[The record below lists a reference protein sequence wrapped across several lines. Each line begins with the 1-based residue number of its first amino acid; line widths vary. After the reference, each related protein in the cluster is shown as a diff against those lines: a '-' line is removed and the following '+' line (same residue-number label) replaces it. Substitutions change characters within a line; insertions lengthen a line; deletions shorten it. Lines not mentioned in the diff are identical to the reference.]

1 MMKTNEIHMGD
12 PFIYTHENA
21 YYLIGTTNAA
31 EGFRAYKSCDLEN
44 WADVGWI
51 LRKSDTG
58 FGSRCFWAP
67 EIFIHQGKF
76 YLTYSAFIEGTQKL
90 QMALAVSEHPTGPF
104 HNLYAPWFVN
114 DKGTIDGHIF
124 QDDDSS
130 LYLYF
135 SMNWFD
141 PKIGINNGENY
152 VAKLKKD
159 LSGLDGEI
167 RFVSRAEMDWE
178 TPMPDNRCNEG
189 PTVIK
194 HGDDYYMTYS
204 ANDTASDKYGIGY
217 LKSKHPVTGWKKVS
231 TEPWFTTTNN
241 LFSPG
246 HNSIFR
252 DLQGNLKIVFHSLAQ
267 RDKFERIVN
276 IRNLAIENGQLIIL

>member
-1 MMKTNEIHMGD
+1 MKTNEIYMGD
-12 PFIYTHENA
+12 PFIYTHENN
-21 YYLIGTTNAA
+21 YYLIGTTHEM
-31 EGFRAYKSCDLEN
+31 EGFRVYKSGDLEN
-44 WADVGWI
+44 WTEAGWI
-51 LRKSDTG
+51 LRKNDTG

-76 YLTYSAFIEGTQKL
+76 YLTYSAFVESTQKL
-90 QMALAVSEHPTGPF
+90 QMALAVSESPTGPF
-104 HNLYAPWFVN
+104 HNLYAPWFTN

-124 QDDDSS
+124 KDDDGA

-141 PKIGINNGENY
+141 PKTGINNGENY
-152 VAKLKKD
+152 VSKLKKD

-178 TPMPDNRCNEG
+178 TPMPNNRCNEG

-194 HGDDYYMTYS
+194 HGNDYYMTYS

-217 LKSKHPVTGWKKVS
+217 LKSKHPAAGWKKVS
-231 TEPWFTTTNN
+231 IEPWLTTTDN

-246 HNSIFR
+246 HNSIFK
-252 DLQGNLKIVFHSLAQ
+252 DLHGNLKIVFHSLAQ

-276 IRNLAIENGQLIIL
+276 IRNLAIENGRLSII